1 MENKELVD
9 LIVDYRVRNNLTM
22 KKMAEK
28 CGIAYPTLVYLENGK
43 RTPHRTIVRKI
54 LNVIENEVL

>member
-22 KKMAEK
+22 KEMAK
-28 CGIAYPTLVYLENGK
+28 LCGITYNTLFNIENGK
-43 RTPHRTIVRKI
+43 FKTQRTTIRKI
-54 LNVIENEVL
+54 LNVIESEVL

>member
-9 LIVDYRVRNNLTM
+9 LIVDYRTRNNLTI
-22 KKMAEK
+22 KEMAEK
-28 CGIAYPTLVYLENGK
+28 CGISHPTLVYIERGK
-43 RTPHRTIVRKI
+43 RNPHRTVVRKI

>member
-1 MENKELVD
+1 MEQEKLIN
-9 LIVDYRVRNNLTM
+9 LIVDYRERNHLTM
-22 KKMAEK
+22 KEMAEK
-28 CGIAYPTLVYLENGK
+28 CGIAYPTLAYLESGK

>member
-22 KKMAEK
+22 KEMAEL
-28 CGIAYPTLVYLENGK
+28 CGIRYNTLFNIENGK
-43 RTPHRTIVRKI
+43 FKTQRTTIRKI
-54 LNVIENEVL
+54 LNVIEQEVL